1 MSRRKGLG
9 IAIDAF
15 YDNFTCA
22 ALFGKLRLP
31 GSPEE
36 IIDPRP
42 VREFWVD
49 ELQQILSEVK
59 KGLHKVVLVAMV
71 GAVISALRKRD
82 SKRSTAEYEDLES
95 VLGNWASYFK
105 P

>member
-1 MSRRKGLG
+1 MNRPKAAN

-22 ALFGKLRLP
+22 ALFRKLRIP
-31 GSPEE
+31 GSPAE

-42 VREFWVD
+42 VRMFWVD
-49 ELQQILSEVK
+49 GLQQILSEVK
-59 KGLHKVVLVAMV
+59 KGMNMVALLATVGLVV
-71 GAVISALRKRD
+71 SAIRNRD
-82 SKRSTAEYEDLES
+82 SKRPTAEVEDLES
-95 VLGNWASYFK
+95 FLGDWASCLK